1 MDASAARSA
10 AAPDASHSE
19 PRGGDSRD
27 AAAAAP
33 SDTFGDC
40 DAMLAYV
47 RNHAQEL
54 TDASPIGAPYGKALG
69 CPGGCD
75 VFTTVFNFAPSSW
88 TRLEGEGGFGG
99 LLQVSGDRVFGVD
112 VDRLFSA
119 PITKA
124 DGKLSML
131 DETTFGRRIFVAGHR
146 LLSVDLESP
155 LNQPGRHPTSIVEVD
170 ISDPEAMRVV
180 RTRELNGT
188 GVDAKMID
196 GKLRILIQ
204 SEPDID
210 WQLAGDVGLTGTAPN
225 GDPADVAAAR
235 DHNRTLIDES
245 TEEQWLPA
253 YTDRS
258 PDGTVTGSGRI
269 LDCSAVHHPVEPGGV
284 GLLTWIEIDVADGL
298 DSARADGLFA
308 DSAQVYAT
316 SDRVVV
322 ATRPWRE
329 LSGLWS
335 LSGAEIP
342 TGART
347 LLHVFDAAGGGMRSL
362 GNAAIDGY
370 IVDLAMMNDERLA
383 ALTIDWNIW
392 DGLDADAPE
401 SLALSIME
409 VGTEGLAQIGRS
421 DPFMAKWNSVRNVT
435 IAGAVGYLPSS
446 ANEVATR
453 WVDLKDARHPAVR
466 DDIDL
471 TGPWLNLYPW
481 RETQVLALGREVDSD
496 WNYDQAKSFVARL
509 DATKVTTNSGFAAFT
524 PDRISDP
531 DAFAIDDVSET
542 LVTCGLVSSGDLI
555 VGHDCF
561 VFDISGDGSPPQLGT
576 IQHPTPP
583 PNYGYRYIQSVAL
596 SGDRLVTS
604 SNMELRVSAL
614 PSLETIRSF
623 EMPLA
628 QQ

>member
-1 MDASAARSA
+1 
-10 AAPDASHSE
+10 
-19 PRGGDSRD
+19 
-27 AAAAAP
+27 
-33 SDTFGDC
+33 
-40 DAMLAYV
+40 
-47 RNHAQEL
+47 
-54 TDASPIGAPYGKALG
+54 
-69 CPGGCD
+69 
-75 VFTTVFNFAPSSW
+75 
-88 TRLEGEGGFGG
+88 
-99 LLQVSGDRVFGVD
+99 
-112 VDRLFSA
+112 
-119 PITKA
+119 
-124 DGKLSML
+124 
-131 DETTFGRRIFVAGHR
+131 
-146 LLSVDLESP
+146 
-155 LNQPGRHPTSIVEVD
+155 
-170 ISDPEAMRVV
+170 
-180 RTRELNGT
+180 
-188 GVDAKMID
+188 
-196 GKLRILIQ
+196 
-204 SEPDID
+204 
-210 WQLAGDVGLTGTAPN
+210 
-225 GDPADVAAAR
+225 
-235 DHNRTLIDES
+235 
-245 TEEQWLPA
+245 
-253 YTDRS
+253 
-258 PDGTVTGSGRI
+258 
-269 LDCSAVHHPVEPGGV
+269 
-284 GLLTWIEIDVADGL
+284 
-298 DSARADGLFA
+298 
-308 DSAQVYAT
+308 
-316 SDRVVV
+316 
-322 ATRPWRE
+322 
-329 LSGLWS
+329 
-335 LSGAEIP
+335 
-342 TGART
+342 
-347 LLHVFDAAGGGMRSL
+347 
-362 GNAAIDGY
+362 
-370 IVDLAMMNDERLA
+370 
-383 ALTIDWNIW
+383 
-392 DGLDADAPE
+392 
-401 SLALSIME
+401 
-409 VGTEGLAQIGRS
+409 
-421 DPFMAKWNSVRNVT
+421 MAKWNSVRNVT